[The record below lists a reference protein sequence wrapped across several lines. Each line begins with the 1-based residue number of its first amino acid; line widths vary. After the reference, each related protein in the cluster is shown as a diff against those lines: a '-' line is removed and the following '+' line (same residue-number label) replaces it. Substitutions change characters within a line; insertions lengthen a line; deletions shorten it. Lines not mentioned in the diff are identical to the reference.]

1 MMCSVVWTFNLLV
14 TCNYFLYND
23 QYVKCW
29 LLHKI
34 TWSTSAV
41 LILFGLLGCW
51 PQKMEGRGNTT
62 CNKCCS
68 LPPISDQ
75 YAVEYSCAFSTERE
89 RERNG
94 SLNIITEPFVHHILC
109 SDSPMHNIYTPIAFS
124 NFVFN
129 QHKKLP
135 RNLLS
140 QKEVL
145 NSCRTYWNKSAKTK
159 LYSLD

>member
-51 PQKMEGRGNTT
+51 PQKMEGRSNTT

-68 LPPISDQ
+68 LPPIFDQ
-75 YAVEYSCAFSTERE
+75 CAVKYSCAFSTKRV
-89 RERNG
+89 RNG
-94 SLNIITEPFVHHILC
+94 SLNIIYYNRTIWLSHLPEHLYTISSAVA
-109 SDSPMHNIYTPIAFS
+109 PMHNIYTLIAFS
-124 NFVFN
+124 NFHALVVFN
-129 QHKKLP
+129 QYKKLP

-140 QKEVL
+140 
-145 NSCRTYWNKSAKTK
+145 
-159 LYSLD
+159 